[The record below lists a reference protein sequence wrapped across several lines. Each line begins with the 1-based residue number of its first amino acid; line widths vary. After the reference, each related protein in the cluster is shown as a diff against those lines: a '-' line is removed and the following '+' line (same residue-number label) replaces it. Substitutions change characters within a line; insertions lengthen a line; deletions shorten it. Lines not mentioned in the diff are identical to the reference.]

1 MRILGQVLEK
11 VVRHYD
17 VYRNFYVETYIQR
30 KGVER
35 MRQQREIK
43 VQVTFSEGYQERFTR
58 ACIKAAE
65 RHLENMQR
73 EQEEECRTLS
83 APEKAG

>member
-1 MRILGQVLEK
+1 
-11 VVRHYD
+11 
-17 VYRNFYVETYIQR
+17 
-30 KGVER
+30 

-73 EQEEECRTLS
+73 EQEEECKPPCTS
-83 APEKAG
+83 EKAG